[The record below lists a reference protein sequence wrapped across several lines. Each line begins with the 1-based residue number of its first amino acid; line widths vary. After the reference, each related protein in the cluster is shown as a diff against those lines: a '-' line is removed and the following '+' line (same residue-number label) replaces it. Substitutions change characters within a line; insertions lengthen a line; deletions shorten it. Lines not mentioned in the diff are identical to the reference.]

1 MIHGAF
7 FSDKGTREENED
19 GVLIKEEKNRIAA
32 VVADGLGGQ
41 GGGSQASQIAVSR
54 LCAFLPPENYEEE
67 IHERF
72 SAANR
77 EILAGQTAN
86 IKMMSTAVALF
97 VEGRYAVWAHI
108 GDSRLYHFVDGRLVF
123 QTFDH
128 SVSQMAVFRKVITQ
142 EEIRFHEDRN
152 RVLRALGG
160 DKEAKEETGSQELGK
175 GFHAFLLCTDG
186 FWEYVLESE
195 MEQTLSESATPEK
208 WLISM
213 CNILQKKNSPEHD
226 NFTAA
231 AVFYTGEETV

>member
-1 MIHGAF
+1 M
-7 FSDKGTREENED
+7 
-19 GVLIKEEKNRIAA
+19 LKEEGNRIAA

-41 GGGSQASQIAVSR
+41 GGGSQASEIVVGR
-54 LCAFLPPENYEEE
+54 LCKYLMSQNHEEE
-67 IHERF
+67 LHERF
-72 SAANR
+72 AEANK
-77 EILAGQTAN
+77 EILAGQKPG

-97 VEGRYAVWAHI
+97 VEGRYAIWAHV

-123 QTFDH
+123 QTLDH
-128 SVSQMAVFRKVITQ
+128 SVSQMAVFCKAITQ

-160 DKEAKEETGSQELGK
+160 DEEVREETGGQELGR

-208 WLISM
+208 WLVSM
-213 CNILQKKNSPEHD
+213 CNILQQKNSPEHD

-231 AVFYTGEETV
+231 AVFYTGEEKV